1 MASTKWFVL
10 TEPRLLQ
17 IPNLCRQLQ
26 EKCELVSLETFL
38 LNPAQ
43 YETKIEAILGVN
55 GAPLF
60 TQHLQSDH
68 FLDRFPNL
76 RVLFSIGAGID
87 HLLFPE
93 LWKKGI
99 RVGTTGTINAVC
111 TAELGFLLMLASARK
126 LKQALAVMT
135 DGTDNYQA
143 FRQSNGGTTLEG
155 ATLGIIGMGT
165 IGYKFAARAA
175 AFEMNVLYHNRSR
188 RSKDEEEKV
197 KATYC
202 ETLDKL
208 LVQSDFVILCVP
220 LTKYTKYLI
229 GAKELKLMKS
239 TAVLI
244 NISRGDVVDQD
255 ALVKALQDN
264 IIHGAAL
271 DVTTPE
277 PLPPDHPLLHMPNVI
292 VTPHY
297 AGGTKEVVQ
306 VVVPITVENV
316 LAGLE
321 GKAMKNEMKQ
331 PKNML

>member
-1 MASTKWFVL
+1 MASTKWCVL
-10 TEPRLLQ
+10 IEPGLLQ
-17 IPNLCRQLQ
+17 IQNLCKQLQ
-26 EKCELVSLETFL
+26 EKCELVSLEKFL
-38 LNPAQ
+38 LNPSQ
-43 YETKIEAILGVN
+43 FETKIEAIVGVN

-60 TQHLQSDH
+60 THHLQSDN
-68 FLDRFPNL
+68 FLNKFPNL
-76 RVLFSIGAGID
+76 RVLFSIGAGTD
-87 HLLFPE
+87 HLLIPE

-111 TAELGFLLMLASARK
+111 TAELGFLLMMASARK

-135 DGTDNYQA
+135 DGTDFQA
-143 FRQSNGGTTLEG
+143 FRQSNYGTSLEG
-155 ATLGIIGMGT
+155 STLGIIGMGS
-165 IGYKFAARAA
+165 IGYKVAARAA
-175 AFEMNVLYHNRSR
+175 AFEMNILYYNRSQ
-188 RSKDEEEKV
+188 RSKEDEEKV

-208 LVQSDFVILCVP
+208 LVQPDFVMLCVP
-220 LTKYTKYLI
+220 LTKDTKYLI
-229 GAKELKLMKS
+229 GARELKLMKT

-244 NISRGDVVDQD
+244 NISRGDVIDQD

-264 IIHGAAL
+264 SIKGAAL

-277 PLPPDHPLLHMPNVI
+277 PLPSDHPLLHMPNVI

-297 AGGTKEVVQ
+297 AGVTKEVAQ
-306 VVVPITVENV
+306 VVVSITVENV

-321 GKAMKNEMKQ
+321 GQTMKNEMKQ